1 MQDLETYSSANHS
14 VPSLM
19 KGRLSRRGM
28 TLVEVVY
35 SMALVTLFTSGILA
49 SMLYSRRV
57 SELAVRQNVA
67 IELAQGYSEQIKN
80 MGYEELVESAP
91 TQATIDANPTLYVI
105 KTMKDET
112 TADYMAL
119 SPGTPFSLAGFNAA
133 TASCPNLRSVVVNP
147 ANDRLLTMNMK
158 FWVWVNDPTTEKQL
172 QLKTVTIHYAY
183 EVKVTGGS
191 KWYTGTV
198 KSMRSRVPTF

>member
-1 MQDLETYSSANHS
+1 MQDLETYSPANHS

-19 KGRLSRRGM
+19 KGLLSRRGM

-133 TASCPNLRSVVVNP
+133 TATCPNLRSVVVNP

>member
-1 MQDLETYSSANHS
+1 
-14 VPSLM
+14 
-19 KGRLSRRGM
+19 M

-35 SMALVTLFTSGILA
+35 SMALVTLFTTGILA

-80 MGYEELVESAP
+80 MGYAELVESAA
-91 TQATIDANPTLYVI
+91 TQATIDANPSLYVV

-112 TADYMAL
+112 TADYLAL
-119 SPGTPFSLAGFNAA
+119 SPGTPFSLTGFNAA
-133 TASCPNLRSVVVNP
+133 TATCPNLRSVVVNP
-147 ANDRLLTMNMK
+147 ANDRLQTMNMK
-158 FWVWVNDPTTEKQL
+158 FWIWVNDPTTEKQL
-172 QLKTVTIHYAY
+172 QLKMVTIHYAY

-198 KSMRSRVPTF
+198 KSMRSLIPTF

>member
-133 TASCPNLRSVVVNP
+133 TATCPNLRSVVVNP